1 MSYSNATRFGP
12 IFLSL
17 LLAAGCRPSDPQ
29 PVVTLNG
36 EKIMSATC
44 TNSIITPTEQS
55 CKKALLEKCRQGAT
69 IADMSETSRP
79 VYRHPGWTTQYIWT
93 VLIKNC

>member
-1 MSYSNATRFGP
+1 MAKSRMKLVGMVSV
-12 IFLSL
+12 L
-17 LLAAGCRPSDPQ
+17 LVFVTGCRPTEPQ
-29 PVVTLNG
+29 PVATLNG

-55 CKKALLEKCRQGAT
+55 CRKAVLEKCSQRAT
-69 IADMSETSRP
+69 IADVGESSRL
-79 VYRHPGWTTQYIWT
+79 VYSHPGWTTQYIWT